1 MVGGEIN
8 GLNKLATGNGRKIE
22 GAGLD
27 GSKAPLVSD
36 SGEQDQRG
44 YQSSENKACSGF
56 FCLKGKASHFRH
68 ADSFSCSQSLRVGAF
83 PGCKLFPLVRS
94 TPV

>member
-1 MVGGEIN
+1 MVGCEIN
-8 GLNKLATGNGRKIE
+8 GLNKLATVNGRKIE

-44 YQSSENKACSGF
+44 RGRGRITSK
-56 FCLKGKASHFRH
+56 R
-68 ADSFSCSQSLRVGAF
+68 
-83 PGCKLFPLVRS
+83 
-94 TPV
+94 